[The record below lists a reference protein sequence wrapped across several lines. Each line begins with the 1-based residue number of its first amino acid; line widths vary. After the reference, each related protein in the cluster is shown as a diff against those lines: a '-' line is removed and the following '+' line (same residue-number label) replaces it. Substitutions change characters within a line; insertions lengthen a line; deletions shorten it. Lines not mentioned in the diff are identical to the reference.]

1 MNSTL
6 IVNFFRFIALL
17 AIQIIVFNNMNF
29 YGYINPF
36 PYILFIIL
44 YPVNGNKTGLLASS
58 FMHLPYMRTFIS
70 LAYRWIDSKLSTIS
84 LDIFFLIN
92 KLEILIDISFSQTV
106 KGYVPV
112 DNSLLW
118 TTPLEFL
125 KLFSPDLFF
134 FIFVFFNSTFG
145 II

>member
-1 MNSTL
+1 
-6 IVNFFRFIALL
+6 
-17 AIQIIVFNNMNF
+17 
-29 YGYINPF
+29 
-36 PYILFIIL
+36 
-44 YPVNGNKTGLLASS
+44 
-58 FMHLPYMRTFIS
+58 MRTFIS